1 MKKNTLM
8 LALVSGILLM
18 AGAAVQAQSSST
30 TRASI
35 QFDFAANN
43 VTMKAG
49 DYTIRKGNLQ
59 TMVLRS
65 ADAKSNVF
73 VLAQQQISVP
83 ASGRPMRLV
92 FHRYGNSYFLSEIWT
107 NAKSGVRLSPSK
119 NERAIAQGLARLNQ
133 RAETVEVAL
142 AR

>member
-18 AGAAVQAQSSST
+18 AGAAVQAQSSRT

-35 QFDFAANN
+35 PFDFAAND

-49 DYTIRKGNLQ
+49 DYTIRKGNAE
-59 TMVLRS
+59 TMVLS
-65 ADAKSNVF
+65 GTDTKSQVF
-73 VLAQQQISVP
+73 VLAQQKIVTSEE
-83 ASGRPMRLV
+83 GRPMRLI
-92 FHRYGNSYFLSEIWT
+92 FQRYGNSYFLSEIWT
-107 NAKSGVRLSPSK
+107 NANSGVRLRPSK
-119 NERAIAQGLARLNQ
+119 NERAIAKDLAKQSQ
-133 RAETVEVAL
+133 RAQTVEVAL